1 MMKWKNCKYFHL
13 LNSLR
18 AKFIDITMDSVGKYF
33 LREKKKTVLYR
44 WHIQVNYNYGAII
57 VILTLWGLICTF
69 PF

>member
-33 LREKKKTVLYR
+33 LREKKKQFS
-44 WHIQVNYNYGAII
+44 IGGI
-57 VILTLWGLICTF
+57 F
-69 PF
+69 K